1 MNVSLQ
7 GLRTKLV
14 ANRVLFFLFF
24 PSQKAKQEFVW
35 FLPTSIPTARIALGL
50 PDYRMGTPFL
60 SVIVED
66 GSGYGPIWS
75 WDHTLQ
81 EEEFITLG
89 GTGRPHW
96 FMTIYLCVS
105 SEVPIV
111 LSLGVVEY

>member
-1 MNVSLQ
+1 
-7 GLRTKLV
+7 
-14 ANRVLFFLFF
+14 
-24 PSQKAKQEFVW
+24 
-35 FLPTSIPTARIALGL
+35 
-50 PDYRMGTPFL
+50 MGTPFL

-75 WDHTLQ
+75 CAHTLQ

-96 FMTIYLCVS
+96 FVTIYLCVS

-111 LSLGVVEY
+111 LSLVLWNISLRCITFVWAVEHLFNDV